1 MKIMPHTKSHKKYGK
16 AIKSYPKSKSL
27 LASAEANKGKHKKF
41 WTA

>member
-1 MKIMPHTKSHKKYGK
+1 MKIMPKKYGK